1 MSCDY
6 CKKEQVIIEKETNNV
21 GILYW
26 VVGKELD
33 KQSLD
38 ATEYT
43 LAIFIDRGYLRLAD
57 KDDCNCLDHGE
68 KVKLNYCPFCGE
80 KINDPTTAVDATC

>member
-1 MSCDY
+1 MGCKY
-6 CKKEQVIIEKETNNV
+6 CEKEQVIIEKETSNV
-21 GILYW
+21 NILYW
-26 VVGKELD
+26 AIGTELNR
-33 KQSLD
+33 KSLE

-43 LAIFIDRGYLRLAD
+43 LAIFIDRGYLRLVA

-80 KINDPTTAVDATC
+80 KTNKI